1 MDIKVTKNLSD
12 EQIEKLSIKSWPI
25 WEKEVSEFP
34 WSYDEKE
41 SFYFLEGEAHIVTK
55 SGEEVTVTAGDYVEI
70 EAGVDCT
77 WDITKHVRKHY
88 KLG

>member
-1 MDIKVTKNLSD
+1 MDIKIIRDIS
-12 EQIEKLSIKSWPI
+12 EEEIEKRGIKSWSI

-41 SFYFLEGEAHIVTK
+41 SFYLLEGKAHITTE
-55 SGEEVTVTAGDYVEI
+55 SGEDVTVSAGDYVEI

-77 WDITKHVRKHY
+77 WGITRHVRKHY